1 MAVEQAVLVH
11 DPAGLVACRRAAA
24 VEDERLPHAEGTVV
38 VTTAA
43 AAPARHHHPV
53 LPGGLPVPGTRGS
66 VGPQARRELD
76 APPAEEVADAAAV
89 LSALGRQQVPGL
101 GLVQVDLTERGGVE
115 AGVGHLRSE
124 VMREQLLVSRPEPEA
139 RRQRPGRGAS
149 PVTITFHPE
158 SSVRIGVERSAGR
171 ECSAAGAGG
180 CAGGLWRGGGV
191 MMVRSKQP
199 MERAIYSG
207 RPRAGQQR
215 RPQVSR
221 AYLAN
226 CGCEK
231 RYSVGREPASSAA
244 CLYVRVGTRVV
255 MYVFVCTYKHVV
267 DPRGCI
273 CMLLLQ
279 VTYYVCIGFF
289 FLIGACI
296 CYSYK

>member
-1 MAVEQAVLVH
+1 
-11 DPAGLVACRRAAA
+11 
-24 VEDERLPHAEGTVV
+24 
-38 VTTAA
+38 
-43 AAPARHHHPV
+43 
-53 LPGGLPVPGTRGS
+53 
-66 VGPQARRELD
+66 
-76 APPAEEVADAAAV
+76 
-89 LSALGRQQVPGL
+89 
-101 GLVQVDLTERGGVE
+101 
-115 AGVGHLRSE
+115 
-124 VMREQLLVSRPEPEA
+124 
-139 RRQRPGRGAS
+139 
-149 PVTITFHPE
+149 
-158 SSVRIGVERSAGR
+158 VRIGVERSAGR

-199 MERAIYSG
+199 MERTIYSG

-267 DPRGCI
+267 DPRRCI

-289 FLIGACI
+289 FFDRCMYMLLLQVTYYALLVVFLKRMLVVFL
-296 CYSYK
+296 SSHRR